1 MNTNLL
7 VQVFY
12 LQRKRSKRVELMAIV
27 REKRETNHA
36 EETTTTDIEIRVL
49 LTGATELQNIGVTVT
64 R

>member
-12 LQRKRSKRVELMAIV
+12 LQRRRSIRVELMAIV
-27 REKRETNHA
+27 REKRETNLA
-36 EETTTTDIEIRVL
+36 EETTTTDIEIGVL
-49 LTGATELQNIGVTVT
+49 LTGATEIQNISVTVT